1 MPRFGFRARLFAVTM
16 TSILVVLGAGYW
28 YLRTTTEV
36 AVLERLE
43 RDLVVRVQL
52 VEAITNVE
60 AGDTP
65 LTLEYAAKW
74 DTLADRLGQV
84 AGARTTLMAGSGV
97 VLGDSEVPLDR
108 LPSVE
113 NHNSRPEVVE
123 ATSRSLGI
131 AQRMSSTVSAPLI
144 YVAKVWK
151 KDDTALGV
159 VRVALPATELDAA
172 VTSLTKGFSVS
183 LAVAL
188 LIALL
193 VSTVAAQLTS
203 ASARSLTQIAE
214 RMSGGDLSVRSAM
227 AGTDEF
233 AVLGQALDGLAQNL
247 SVTLEQLKGER
258 DRLERVLRSMVEG
271 VLLMDEAGKIVLYN
285 SAVIEMLYL
294 NSGILGRRASDVI
307 KLDGFGEML
316 TGALNGDNSFRE
328 LKASEPKA
336 KVLLTSVRRLA
347 RRKGALA
354 VFVDVTEQR
363 HLETVRQEFV
373 ANASHELRT
382 PVAAI
387 LSAVETLQDGATGD
401 PETLASFLDMIE
413 RNANR
418 LRSLVDD
425 LLTLSQIES
434 GRLEVVPKPVALR
447 PAIEDVFK
455 NLTPQARAKETELIC
470 RVPTNLRVMATEA
483 GIEHV
488 FGNLVDNAIKY
499 CPARATV
506 TVSAK
511 ALDGIVAITVTDTG
525 PGIEPAHRE
534 RIFERFYRVDAG
546 RSRAVGGTGLG
557 LSIVKHWVEAMDG
570 SVRAEEAPGGGTRF
584 RIALNDA
591 EGASSD
597 QPRLTA

>member
-1 MPRFGFRARLFAVTM
+1 MSWFGFRAQLFSVTM
-16 TSILVVLGAGYW
+16 ASILVVLGAGYW
-28 YLRTTTEV
+28 YLRTTTEA

-43 RDLVVRVQL
+43 RDLVVRVHL
-52 VEAITNVE
+52 VESLANLE
-60 AGDTP
+60 ARGMAVD
-65 LTLEYAAKW
+65 LEHAPRW
-74 DTLADRLGQV
+74 DELADRLGVV
-84 AGARTTLMAGSGV
+84 AAARATLMSKDGV
-97 VLGDSEVPLDR
+97 VVGDSEVPFEH
-108 LPSVE
+108 LPAVE
-113 NHNSRPEVVE
+113 NHGRRPEVVD
-123 ATSRSLGI
+123 ARQGHIGI
-131 AQRMSSTVSAPLI
+131 AQRVSSTVSVPLI
-144 YVAKVWK
+144 YVAVPWK
-151 KDDTALGV
+151 RDGETVGY
-159 VRVALPATELDAA
+159 VRVALPATELDSA
-172 VTSLTKGFSVS
+172 VDALTKGLTFS
-183 LAVAL
+183 LGVAL

-203 ASARSLTQIAE
+203 ASARNLTQIAQ
-214 RMSGGDLSVRSAM
+214 RMSSGDLSVRSSLV
-227 AGTDEF
+227 GNDEF

-271 VLLMDEAGKIVLYN
+271 VLLMDESGTIVLCN

-294 NSGILGRRASDVI
+294 NSGILGRKATDVI
-307 KLDGFGEML
+307 KLEGFQEML
-316 TGALNGDNSFRE
+316 EGALNGDNSFRE
-328 LKASEPKA
+328 LQAKEPKA

-387 LSAVETLQDGATGD
+387 LSAVETLQDGAADD
-401 PETLASFLDMIE
+401 PEATQSFLGMIE

-418 LRSLVDD
+418 LRSLVND

-447 PAIEDVFK
+447 GAVEDVFK

-499 CPARATV
+499 CPPKATV
-506 TVSAK
+506 TIAAK
-511 ALDGIVAITVTDTG
+511 AVDGVVSITVTDTG
-525 PGIEPAHRE
+525 PGIEAAHRE

-557 LSIVKHWVEAMDG
+557 LSIVRHWVEAMG
-570 SVRAEEAPGGGTRF
+570 GTVRAEEAPGGGTRF

-591 EGASSD
+591 EGAGDSAE
-597 QPRLTA
+597 PA

>member
-1 MPRFGFRARLFAVTM
+1 M

-36 AVLERLE
+36 AVLDRLE
-43 RDLVVRVQL
+43 RDLVVRVGL
-52 VEAITNVE
+52 VETIANLE

-65 LTLEYAAKW
+65 LTLEYVGKW
-74 DTLADRLGQV
+74 DGLADRLGQT
-84 AGARTTLMAGSGV
+84 AGARTTLMASSGV

-108 LPSVE
+108 ISGVE
-113 NHNSRPEVVE
+113 NHSSRPEMV
-123 ATSRSLGI
+123 AASSGSLGI

-144 YVAKVWK
+144 YVARVWK
-151 KDDTALGV
+151 RDGIVLGV

-172 VTSLTKGFSVS
+172 VTSLTKGLTVS
-183 LAVAL
+183 LGVAL

-285 SAVIEMLYL
+285 SAMIEMLYL

-387 LSAVETLQDGATGD
+387 LSAVETLQDGATAD
-401 PETLASFLDMIE
+401 PEVLTSFLGMIE

-511 ALDGIVAITVTDTG
+511 AIDGIVAITVTDTG

-570 SVRAEEAPGGGTRF
+570 TVRAEEAPGGGTRF

-597 QPRLTA
+597 QPMRGA

>member
-1 MPRFGFRARLFAVTM
+1 MPRFGFRARLFSVTM
-16 TSILVVLGAGYW
+16 ASILVVLAAGYW
-28 YLRTTTEV
+28 YLRTTTE
-36 AVLERLE
+36 ASVLERLE
-43 RDLVVRVQL
+43 RDLMVRLRL
-52 VEAITNVE
+52 VEAAVNLE
-60 AGDTP
+60 APNTP
-65 LTLEYAAKW
+65 STFEHASKW
-74 DTLADRLGQV
+74 DELADKTGGLAAVRV
-84 AGARTTLMAGSGV
+84 TLMSLGGV
-97 VLGDSEVPLDR
+97 VVGDSEVALES
-108 LPSVE
+108 LAKVE
-113 NHNSRPEVVE
+113 NHRGRPEVE
-123 ATSRSLGI
+123 AALGGQVGV
-131 AQRMSSTVSAPLI
+131 ARRVSSTVSVPQI
-144 YVAKVWK
+144 YVATRWT
-151 KDDTALGV
+151 KDGETLGI

-172 VTSLTKGFSVS
+172 VVKLTKGLTVS
-183 LAVAL
+183 LGVAL
-188 LIALL
+188 LIASL
-193 VSTVAAQLTS
+193 VSTMAAQLTS
-203 ASARSLTQIAE
+203 ASARSLTQVAQ
-214 RMSGGDLSVRSAM
+214 RMSGGDLSARSSL

-247 SVTLEQLKGER
+247 SITLEQLKGER

-271 VLLMDEAGKIVLYN
+271 VVLMDEAGKIVLYN
-285 SAVIEMLYL
+285 RAVIDMLYL
-294 NSGILGRRASDVI
+294 NSGILGRKATEVI
-307 KLDGFGEML
+307 KVEGFDEML
-316 TGALNGDNSFRE
+316 TAALGGDNSFRE
-328 LKASEPKA
+328 LTAKEPKT

-387 LSAVETLQDGATGD
+387 LSAVETLQDGAAEE
-401 PETLASFLDMIE
+401 PEAAQSFLGMIE

-434 GRLEVVPKPVALR
+434 GRLEVITLPVALR
-447 PAIEDVFK
+447 PAIEDVLK

-470 RVPTNLRVMATEA
+470 RVPTNLRVMATQG

-499 CPARATV
+499 CPDKATV
-506 TVSAK
+506 TVAAK
-511 ALDGIVAITVTDTG
+511 ATDGVVSITVTDTG

-570 SVRAEEAPGGGTRF
+570 TVRVEEGPGGGTRF
-584 RIALNDA
+584 RIVLNDA
-591 EGASSD
+591 EAN
-597 QPRLTA
+597 PNEPAPVVT

>member
-16 TSILVVLGAGYW
+16 ASILVVLGAGYW
-28 YLRTTTEV
+28 YLRTTTE
-36 AVLERLE
+36 AALLERLE

-52 VEAITNVE
+52 VETSVNLE
-60 AGDTP
+60 AGSTP
-65 LTLEYAAKW
+65 VNLENASKW
-74 DTLADRLGQV
+74 DALADHLAAV
-84 AGARTTLMAGSGV
+84 AGARTTIVATDGTV
-97 VLGDSEVPLDR
+97 IGDSEVAVER
-108 LPSVE
+108 LSMVE
-113 NHNSRPEVVE
+113 NHRSRPEIE
-123 ATSRSLGI
+123 AALSGRLGV
-131 AQRMSSTVSAPLI
+131 AQRVSSTVSVPLI
-144 YVAKVWK
+144 YVATPWRREGS
-151 KDDTALGV
+151 ALGV

-172 VTSLTKGFSVS
+172 VDALTKALTIS
-183 LAVAL
+183 LVVAL
-188 LIALL
+188 LIASL

-203 ASARSLTQIAE
+203 ASARSLTQIAL
-214 RMSGGDLSVRSAM
+214 RMSGGDLTVRSSL

-271 VLLMDEAGKIVLYN
+271 VVLMDEAGKIVLYN
-285 SAVIEMLYL
+285 RAVIEMLYL
-294 NSGILGRRASDVI
+294 NSGILGRRANEVI
-307 KLDGFGEML
+307 KLEGFEEML

-328 LKASEPKA
+328 LKATEPKS

-387 LSAVETLQDGATGD
+387 LSAVETLQDGAMSD
-401 PETLASFLDMIE
+401 PEFSQSFLEMIE

-434 GRLEVVPKPVALR
+434 GRLEVSPKPVSLR

-499 CPARATV
+499 CPAGATV
-506 TVSAK
+506 TVAAK
-511 ALDGIVAITVTDTG
+511 SLDGVVAITVTDTG

-546 RSRAVGGTGLG
+546 RSREVGGTGLG

-570 SVRAEEAPGGGTRF
+570 TVRAEAAPGGGTRF

-591 EGASSD
+591 EGANSEHNE
-597 QPRLTA
+597 ANA

>member
-1 MPRFGFRARLFAVTM
+1 MSWFGFRAQLFSVTM
-16 TSILVVLGAGYW
+16 ASILVVLGAGYW
-28 YLRTTTEV
+28 YLRTTTES

-43 RDLVVRVQL
+43 RDLVVRVHL
-52 VEAITNVE
+52 VESLAN
-60 AGDTP
+60 
-65 LTLEYAAKW
+65 LEGQGLAVDSEHASRW
-74 DTLADRLGQV
+74 DELADRLGVV
-84 AGARTTLMAGSGV
+84 AAARTTLMSKAGV
-97 VLGDSEVPLDR
+97 VVGDSEVSLEH
-108 LPSVE
+108 LHAVE
-113 NHNSRPEVVE
+113 NHIERPEIVDARQGSIGV
-123 ATSRSLGI
+123 
-131 AQRMSSTVSAPLI
+131 AQRVSSTVSVPLI
-144 YVAKVWK
+144 YVAVPWRR
-151 KDDTALGV
+151 DGETIGY
-159 VRVALPATELDAA
+159 VRVALPATELDSA
-172 VTSLTKGFSVS
+172 VDALIKGLTFSLG
-183 LAVAL
+183 VAL

-203 ASARSLTQIAE
+203 ASARNLTQVAQ
-214 RMSGGDLSVRSAM
+214 RMSSGDLSARSSLV
-227 AGTDEF
+227 GNDEF

-271 VLLMDEAGKIVLYN
+271 VLLMDESGTIVLCN

-294 NSGILGRRASDVI
+294 NSGILGRKATEVI
-307 KLDGFGEML
+307 KLEGFEEML
-316 TGALNGDNSFRE
+316 EGALNGDNSFRE
-328 LKASEPKA
+328 LQAKEPKA

-347 RRKGALA
+347 RRRGALA

-387 LSAVETLQDGATGD
+387 LSAVETLQDGAADD
-401 PETLASFLDMIE
+401 PEATQSFLGMIE

-418 LRSLVDD
+418 LRSLVND

-447 PAIEDVFK
+447 SAVEDVFK

-499 CPARATV
+499 CPPKAAV
-506 TVSAK
+506 TIAAK
-511 ALDGIVAITVTDTG
+511 AVDGVVSITVTDTG
-525 PGIEPAHRE
+525 PGIEAAHRE

-557 LSIVKHWVEAMDG
+557 LSIVRHWVEAMG
-570 SVRAEEAPGGGTRF
+570 GTVRAEEAPGGGTRF

-591 EGASSD
+591 EGAGES
-597 QPRLTA
+597 AEAV

>member
-1 MPRFGFRARLFAVTM
+1 MA
-16 TSILVVLGAGYW
+16 SILVVLGAGYW
-28 YLRTTTEV
+28 YLRTSTE
-36 AVLERLE
+36 AALLESLE

-52 VEAITNVE
+52 VEASVNLE
-60 AGDTP
+60 AGQTP
-65 LTLEYAAKW
+65 ATIEHASKW
-74 DTLADRLGQV
+74 DALADHLGQV
-84 AGARTTLMAGSGV
+84 AGARTTLLSNEGV
-97 VLGDSEVPLDR
+97 VLGDSEVSLER
-108 LPSVE
+108 LSSVE
-113 NHNSRPEVVE
+113 NHGSRPEVQ
-123 ATSRSLGI
+123 AALGGGLGV
-131 AQRMSSTVSAPLI
+131 AQRLSSTVSVPLI
-144 YVAKVWK
+144 YVATRWQ
-151 KDDTALGV
+151 KDGMTLGV

-172 VTSLTKGFSVS
+172 VDVLTKGLTVS
-183 LAVAL
+183 MGVAL

-203 ASARSLTQIAE
+203 ASARSLTQVAL
-214 RMSGGDLSVRSAM
+214 RMSGGDLTVRSSL

-271 VLLMDEAGKIVLYN
+271 VVLMDEAGKIVLYN
-285 SAVIEMLYL
+285 RAMIEMLYL
-294 NSGILGRRASDVI
+294 NSGILGRRADEVI
-307 KLDGFGEML
+307 KLEGFEEML

-328 LKASEPKA
+328 LKATEPKA

-387 LSAVETLQDGATGD
+387 LSAVETLQDGAMSD
-401 PETLASFLDMIE
+401 PEFSQSFLGMIE

-434 GRLEVVPKPVALR
+434 GRLEVVPKPVSLR

-506 TVSAK
+506 TVAAK
-511 ALDGIVAITVTDTG
+511 SLDGVVAITVTDTG

-546 RSRAVGGTGLG
+546 RSREVGGTGLG

-570 SVRAEEAPGGGTRF
+570 TVRAEAAPGGGTRF

-591 EGASSD
+591 EGTTQEQPVSSV
-597 QPRLTA
+597 